1 MIYAGVDG
9 GSTKTLA
16 VAADEEGRVLGV
28 GRAGPSNY
36 HVVGLDGAVENINAS
51 LGEASPGGVDVAAVG
66 LAGMDT
72 EYDFQLF
79 EREAAPRIAARQ
91 VLVRHDAE
99 IALVGATAG
108 GPGII
113 VIAGTGSAA
122 GGRNREGR
130 YLRCGGWGY
139 ILGDEGSA
147 YWLGRNAL
155 TAVLRASDGRGPETM
170 LTGLVL
176 GELGLSRP
184 DEIVRRVYV
193 EGMTV
198 KEIAG
203 LAPLVVRAAEA
214 GDGVARGLV
223 EEAARLL
230 AEHVWALA
238 GRLGLGVEEPVD
250 VAPVGGVFRA
260 GPTVLEPFKR
270 YVAERV
276 KARIIEPRFPP
287 AVGALLIAYM
297 EGGVEVTPGLLKRL
311 ESTAAGFGLKP

>member
-1 MIYAGVDG
+1 MLYAGVDG

-16 VAADEEGRVLGV
+16 VVADGEGRVVGV

-36 HVVGLDGAVENINAS
+36 HVVGLEGAVENINRA
-51 LGEASPGGVDVAAVG
+51 LAEASRERPAVAALG

-72 EYDFQLF
+72 RYDFEYF
-79 EREAAPRIAARQ
+79 EAEAVPRIAAGR

-108 GPGII
+108 EPGII

-139 ILGDEGSA
+139 LLGDEGSA

-176 GELGLSRP
+176 EALGVEDAEGIIR
-184 DEIVRRVYV
+184 EVYV
-193 EGMTV
+193 KGMSV
-198 KEIAG
+198 KEIAS
-203 LAPLVVRAAEA
+203 LAPLVTLAAGKGDAVA
-214 GDGVARGLV
+214 GRLV
-223 EEAARLL
+223 DEAARLL

-238 GRLGLGVEEPVD
+238 ERLGLGSGEPVK
-250 VAPVGGVFRA
+250 VAPVGGVFEA
-260 GPTVLEPFKR
+260 GPVILEPFRR
-270 YVAERV
+270 YVEERV
-276 KARIIEPRFPP
+276 EAELVKPRFPP

-297 EGGVEVTPGLLKRL
+297 ESGVAVDDALLGRL
-311 ESTAAGFGLKP
+311 EESLGGLK